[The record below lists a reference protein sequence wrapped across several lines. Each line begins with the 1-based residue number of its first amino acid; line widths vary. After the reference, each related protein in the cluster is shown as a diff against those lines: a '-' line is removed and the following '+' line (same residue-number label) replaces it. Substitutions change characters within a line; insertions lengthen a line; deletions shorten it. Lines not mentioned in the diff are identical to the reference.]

1 MYQNSLFPQYTS
13 PLGSSYTI
21 NPPTLQ
27 MPQPLPTLPSVRGP
41 QLDTVN
47 GIESVK
53 QYPTVANA
61 RYALFDLNDDVFYIK
76 ETDSSNFP
84 TIRRFRFYEENEQK
98 KEDAPQY
105 VTMEEFEK
113 FKMEVMDAQQSVRKQ
128 SSESGNWKNHKSDN
142 GKSTDNGKG

>member
-1 MYQNSLFPQYTS
+1 MFQNSLFPQYTS

-21 NPPTLQ
+21 NTPTLQ
-27 MPQPLPTLPSVRGP
+27 IPQLQPTLPSVRGP

-61 RYALFDLNDDVFYIK
+61 RYALFDLNDDIFYIK

-84 TIRRFRFYEENEQK
+84 TIRKFRFYEETEK
-98 KEDAPQY
+98 KTEESPKY
-105 VTMEEFEK
+105 VTMEEFEN
-113 FKMEVMDAQQSVRKQ
+113 FKKEVMDAKQSVREQ
-128 SSESGNWKNHKSDN
+128 SGKSNTSKYSDSNNRKSNDN
-142 GKSTDNGKG
+142 GQG